1 MINLGKSFGDKR
13 GLEYLNEST
22 MPSNKKINFIK
33 AKKVIII
40 VQPRI
45 RTIIGIL
52 FVIGMMTL
60 VINVTLGSL
69 KSFISKLASC
79 D

>member
-1 MINLGKSFGDKR
+1 
-13 GLEYLNEST
+13 